1 MNVITGKMSAAWM
14 VQTAVAMHGTYVG
27 YKTSALSP
35 GDTCNWTCDLG
46 QTTNSSFEM
55 LRAAEWVRQSQLVL
69 IRQNRVLRR
78 ASKGRLRWSE
88 QFEPRWWLERR
99 EAGRA
104 KPAEEETRPSWGEL
118 YPGNAWG
125 SRLGGTG
132 VLTVSLD
139 VPFALFTLEHIIG
152 TESLG
157 IQDAVALSQKRRV
170 KCGDVWNLSQDANS
184 ETMEKEVDSVCGVF
198 KCAFISP

>member
-1 MNVITGKMSAAWM
+1 MTRRCEALHYFLFLGDLEILRWSPCCHFHLHLKRKGHPGRTLAFPGWIFMNVITGKMSAAWM

-35 GDTCNWTCDLG
+35 GDTSNWTYDLG

-104 KPAEEETRPSWGEL
+104 KPAEEKHGQAEVSCIQET
-118 YPGNAWG
+118 PGG
-125 SRLGGTG
+125 RG
-132 VLTVSLD
+132 
-139 VPFALFTLEHIIG
+139 
-152 TESLG
+152 
-157 IQDAVALSQKRRV
+157 
-170 KCGDVWNLSQDANS
+170 
-184 ETMEKEVDSVCGVF
+184 
-198 KCAFISP
+198 